1 MRLCESSTH
10 RYALDREYIV
20 DLGLRDK
27 VALVLAA
34 AGGLGERIAATLA
47 DEGARLC
54 LSDIDTGALQT
65 AVAAIEQRGGRAK
78 GFPADL
84 SETDALP
91 ALVRHIEQSVGPID
105 VLVNITG
112 GPPATQAA
120 GVAPD
125 IWQKHFRAM
134 VLSVIQLTDL
144 VLPGMRQRRWGRIIT
159 CTSSGVVVP
168 IPDLGLSNAL
178 RSTLVGWSKTLSR
191 EVAADGV
198 TVNVVVPGRIA
209 TRRIRQLDEMRAERE
224 KRTLADVVA
233 ASTSTIPM
241 RRYGEPQEFADVIT
255 FLASERASYVTG
267 SMVRID
273 GGLIGSI

>member
-1 MRLCESSTH
+1 M
-10 RYALDREYIV
+10 
-20 DLGLRDK
+20 DLGLKDK

-34 AGGLGERIAATLA
+34 GGGLGERIAATLA
-47 DEGARLC
+47 GEGARLC
-54 LSDIDTGALQT
+54 LSDIDAAALQA
-65 AVAAIEQRGGRAK
+65 AVAAIGQRGGQAK
-78 GFPADL
+78 GFAADL
-84 SETDALP
+84 SDTEALP
-91 ALVRHIEQSVGPID
+91 ALVRNIEKSVGAID

-144 VLPGMRQRRWGRIIT
+144 VLPGMRQRGWGRIIT
-159 CTSSGVVVP
+159 STSSGVVVP

-198 TVNVVVPGRIA
+198 TVNIVIPGRIA
-209 TRRIRQLDEMRAERE
+209 TRRIRQLDEMRAKRE
-224 KRTLADVVA
+224 NKALADIVA
-233 ASTSTIPM
+233 TSTSTIPM
-241 RRYGEPQEFADVIT
+241 RRYGEPQEYADVIT
-255 FLASERASYVTG
+255 FLASARASYVTG
-267 SMVRID
+267 AMVRID